1 MEDVLASWTQVART
15 VRGWAARVGPAAGI
29 ARQSTHDPPLEL
41 VDGEPQFRFFVAG
54 ARASGKTVFLA
65 SLHNQLAVPGQD
77 NFFHARLTSEE
88 SANYLRRN
96 FDIIREPGL
105 IWPLGTADASEYVF
119 QCFHSSVAAQ
129 DTFPLFRFHY
139 MDFPGGDLTNTG
151 PNQSIDVKQQILRAH
166 TIVFL
171 IDGKKILDA
180 LNGTPIKG
188 YSINDDLDRVSELAM
203 DCIWKPTQFVI
214 TKWDILSQHALPQIR
229 RLLMKHPKFSEVV
242 RIRRN
247 ARKPTYLI
255 PVSAVGAGFA
265 HFDASGK
272 AMVKLPHAAPNPYN
286 LDLTL
291 ALVIADTL
299 RESIK
304 SMLNGDM
311 LKNNLLQAVSKYK
324 DMLNWLI
331 QAGTMI
337 TGNPWLGVIM
347 LMLDKVSEQ
356 AVSLAEEADQRLA
369 TIKDKQSALDNI
381 IYLQMVRVE
390 HFLSESPAADLGR
403 PLEGEI

>member
-1 MEDVLASWTQVART
+1 MEDVLAGWTQLART
-15 VRGWAARVGPAAGI
+15 VRGWAARLGPVAGI
-29 ARQSTHDPPLEL
+29 AQPTHYPPLKL

-54 ARASGKTVFLA
+54 ARAAGKTVFLA
-65 SLHNQLAVPGQD
+65 SLHNQLAVPGQN
-77 NFFHARLTSEE
+77 NFFHARLTSED

-105 IWPLGTADASEYVF
+105 NWPLGTAGASEYVF
-119 QCFHSSVAAQ
+119 QCFHTSVTAQ

-151 PNQSIDVKQQILRAH
+151 LNQSIDVKQEILQAH

-171 IDGKKILDA
+171 IDGQKILDA

-188 YSINDDLDRVSELAM
+188 YSVNDDLDRISELAI
-203 DCIWKPTQFVI
+203 DCVWKPTQFVI
-214 TKWDILSQHALPQIR
+214 TKWDILSQHPLSRIR
-229 RLLMKHPKFSEVV
+229 LLLMKHPKFSEVV

-247 ARKPTYLI
+247 AAKPTYLI

-265 HFDASGK
+265 HYDVTK
-272 AMVKLPHAAPNPYN
+272 KVMVKLPHAAPNPYN

-304 SMLNGDM
+304 SMLDGDM

-324 DMLNWLI
+324 GMLNWLI

-347 LMLDKVSEQ
+347 LMLDKAGEQ
-356 AVSLAEEADQRLA
+356 VASLAEESQERLA
-369 TIKDKQSALDNI
+369 TIRDKRSALDNI
-381 IYLQMVRVE
+381 TYLQLIRVE
-390 HFLSESPAADLGR
+390 QFLSEFPAADLGQ
-403 PLEGEI
+403 LLAGEI

>member
-1 MEDVLASWTQVART
+1 VEDVLAGWTQLTRT
-15 VRGWAARVGPAAGI
+15 VRGWAARIGPIAGI
-29 ARQSTHDPPLEL
+29 VQPTQDLPLEL
-41 VDGEPQFRFFVAG
+41 VDGEPQFRLFVAG
-54 ARASGKTVFLA
+54 ARAAGKTVFLA
-65 SLHNQLAVPGQD
+65 SLHNQLAVPSQD

-96 FDIIREPGL
+96 FDIIRDPGQN
-105 IWPLGTADASEYVF
+105 WPLGTAGASEYVF
-119 QCFHSSVAAQ
+119 QCLHTSVIAQ

-139 MDFPGGDLTNTG
+139 TDFPGGDLTNSG
-151 PNQSIDVKQQILRAH
+151 PNQSIDVRQAILKSH

-180 LNGTPIKG
+180 LNGTPIEG
-188 YSINDDLDRVSELAM
+188 YSVNDDLDRISELAM
-203 DCIWKPTQFVI
+203 DCIWKPTQFVV
-214 TKWDILSQHALPQIR
+214 TKWDILSQHTLPQIR
-229 RLLMKHPKFSEVV
+229 ALLMKHPKLSEIV

-255 PVSAVGAGFA
+255 PVSAVGGGFA
-265 HFDASGK
+265 HYDPSRK
-272 AMVKLPHAAPNPYN
+272 AMVKLPHAAPSPYN

-304 SMLNGDM
+304 SILKGDL
-311 LKNNLLQAVSKYK
+311 LKNNFIQAVSKYK

-331 QAGTMI
+331 QAGTLI

-347 LMLDKVSEQ
+347 LMLDKASEQ
-356 AVSLAEEADQRLA
+356 AASLAEEASQRLTA
-369 TIKDKQSALDNI
+369 IKDKQSALDNI
-381 IYLQMVRVE
+381 AYLQLFRVE
-390 HFLSESPAADLGR
+390 QFLAEFPTADLGR
-403 PLEGEI
+403 PMEGEI